1 MSRQITFFMGV
12 NLADLVKRC
21 DIELSQLKGRA
32 VAIDALNILYQFLA
46 IIRQRDGELL
56 KDSQGR
62 ITSHLSGLF
71 YRSINLLEQN
81 IKPIY
86 VFDGEPPALK
96 KETISKRQEIKREAR
111 REWRAAVEE
120 GRQEDIQKYAQQTSR
135 ITKDMLS
142 DTQKLLKSMGIPY
155 IQAPSE
161 GEAQAAFIATR
172 GDAYA
177 AASQDYDSLLFGAPR
192 LVRNLTLTGR
202 RKLPGKA
209 VYINV
214 NTELMVLEE
223 VLANL
228 GITRDQLVEIGL
240 LIGTDY
246 NPGIS
251 GIGPKT
257 ALKTVQ
263 EGKFSHYELDDFK
276 ELFLSPKVTGEY
288 SIGFRSPSPDHIQE
302 ILCDEHDFSETRVE
316 NALQRLVKATEEVA
330 QQTSLDAF
338 F

>member
-1 MSRQITFFMGV
+1 MGV
-12 NLADLVKRC
+12 NLADLVPRH
-21 DIELSQLKGRA
+21 DIDLSQLKGRI

-56 KDSQGR
+56 RDSQGR

-71 YRSINLLEQN
+71 YRSINLLEQH
-81 IKPIY
+81 IKPVY

-96 KETISKRQEIKREAR
+96 RETISKRQEIKREAR

-120 GRQEDIQKYAQQTSR
+120 GRKEDIQKYAQQTSR
-135 ITKDMLS
+135 ITKDMLK
-142 DTQKLLKSMGIPY
+142 DAQNLLKSMGIPFV
-155 IQAPSE
+155 QAPSE
-161 GEAQAAFIATR
+161 GEAQAAFIASR

-177 AASQDYDSLLFGAPR
+177 AASQDYDALLFNAPR

-202 RKLPGKA
+202 RKLPGKSA
-209 VYINV
+209 YITV
-214 NTELMVLEE
+214 NTELVTLEDVLSELHINRE
-223 VLANL
+223 
-228 GITRDQLVEIGL
+228 QLVEIGL

-251 GIGPKT
+251 GVGPKT
-257 ALKTVQ
+257 ALKITR
-263 EGKFSHYELDDFK
+263 EGKFSEYDLDDLK
-276 ELFLSPKVTGEY
+276 ELFISPRVREDY
-288 SIGFRSPSPDHIQE
+288 SIRFRTPSPEAIQE
-302 ILCDEHDFSETRVE
+302 ILCDEHDFSETRVD
-316 NALQRLVKATEEVA
+316 NALERLTKATEEAA